1 MKIMTK
7 VIANQLKCILGEM
20 INEPQCAFVLGR
32 LIIYNLLIAFE
43 VFHYMRTE
51 GRTNHPLVSL
61 KLDMAKGYD
70 RIE

>member
-20 INEPQCAFVLGR
+20 INELQCAFVLGR
-32 LIIYNLLIAFE
+32 LIIYKE
-43 VFHYMRTE
+43 VLHYMRTG

-61 KLDMAKGYD
+61 KLDMAKAYD